1 MQIQINVGKLTSPM
15 PRCGNAGYVC
25 ENCCENQLFL
35 SKNSVKLP
43 KEGSGILGFGMWNSA
58 QGNLN
63 TAYEWNP
70 ESNFH

>member
-1 MQIQINVGKLTSPM
+1 MQIQISVGKLTSLM
-15 PRCGNAGYVC
+15 PRYGSAFMFC

-35 SKNSVKLP
+35 SKNSVKLLR
-43 KEGSGILGFGMWNSA
+43 EGSGILGFGMWNSA